1 MQKVKKSDD
10 NLVSYETRK
19 EILKDLG
26 QKELLKIFDNYKPN
40 YKPIQRKR
48 SPLDQQISLG
58 ISKEEKKVIS
68 DEIKA
73 MKKAGESVTISALVR
88 SRAVGNVDLASW
100 RERAEIGLKELNSMK
115 WNREAI
121 DKELRQLYGQYDEM
135 EDDDDE
141 TASYLHRKIKE
152 HEAMKKEI
160 SRPTVRRSSRM
171 SGRVTFNEANV
182 IRWRAGRLTITVADY
197 MRFLI
202 FGHLPFTESDRH
214 LSIDARRRF
223 YVAIMDIS
231 ENGWGEAPEIE
242 ECPNCARYAHENK
255 ELKAKLQRLQK
266 MAK

>member
-1 MQKVKKSDD
+1 MQKVKKRDD
-10 NLVSYETRK
+10 NLVSYEARK

-40 YKPIQRKR
+40 YKPIQRKQ

-58 ISKEEKKVIS
+58 ITKEEKKMIS
-68 DEIKA
+68 DEIKV
-73 MKKAGESVTISALVR
+73 MKKAGENITISALVR
-88 SRAVGNVDLASW
+88 SRAIGNVDLASW
-100 RERAEIGLKELNSMK
+100 RERAETGLKELNSLK
-115 WNREAI
+115 WNRAEI
-121 DKELRQLYGQYDEM
+121 DKELRRLYAQYDEM
-135 EDDDDE
+135 DDDDDE

-152 HEAMKKEI
+152 HEGMRSELD
-160 SRPTVRRSSRM
+160 RPTVRRSSRM

-202 FGHLPFTESDRH
+202 FGHSPFTESDRH

-223 YVAIMDIS
+223 YVAILDVS
-231 ENGWGEAPEIE
+231 ENGWGQPPEIE

-255 ELKAKLQRLQK
+255 ELKAKLERLKK
-266 MAK
+266 MSK